1 MNSSAGNEVLANDHG
16 TGTRETR
23 DNVIKTSSSHVTV
36 EPDSPGGNVAA
47 DAVQLRRARPAYD
60 LPIGNQHPDKRQSRR
75 NSTMRLLR
83 WLHSWPG
90 DSWQARWET
99 SAAEL
104 QGKNW
109 REPGIDELLAAEEMS
124 RFAARRHFT
133 VGMSCLISLQVL
145 RPGYDWLIPTT
156 SPTPTGTCG
165 RWSRR
170 SSSPGRMPGPSETAS
185 ANASAS
191 TRSTTSAAS

>member
-1 MNSSAGNEVLANDHG
+1 MTTAPARGKV
-16 TGTRETR
+16 ET
-23 DNVIKTSSSHVTV
+23 TSSESAPCLSQSTATGRA
-36 EPDSPGGNVAA
+36 ESWPQT
-47 DAVQLRRARPAYD
+47 QLSCAELGRLAYD

-83 WLHSWPG
+83 WLQSWPG
-90 DSWQARWET
+90 DSWQARWEN